1 VALGSGA
8 FLTTCHRGTAVMGPG
23 MFDNLICDL
32 LIMGAAIG
40 LGIAGL
46 IWLGVWIWSHLEIT
60 WL

>member
-1 VALGSGA
+1 
-8 FLTTCHRGTAVMGPG
+8 MGPG
-23 MFDNLICDL
+23 MFDNLIRDL